1 MARTRIL
8 IWYFAVWSYFVLTYP
23 VILLARY
30 LHNSGRLAQRDAL
43 AYIMMI
49 PFARLTFYMSGS
61 RLKITG
67 KENIPKNRP
76 VVFVSNH
83 QGHMDS
89 LIIHGFIR
97 RPKGFVTITKFQ
109 KTPIL
114 RTWMKYMGCVFL
126 DKSDIRQSLGCIN
139 QAADNLKR
147 GLSMVVFPEGKLND
161 GKETLKFEKGW
172 LRLVTKSGV
181 PVVPITLRN
190 TYKALSYNGKGM
202 HPTKIDCIISKP
214 IETYN
219 IDKANENE
227 FMQNLRTTILA
238 QL

>member
-1 MARTRIL
+1 
-8 IWYFAVWSYFVLTYP
+8 
-23 VILLARY
+23 
-30 LHNSGRLAQRDAL
+30 
-43 AYIMMI
+43 
-49 PFARLTFYMSGS
+49 
-61 RLKITG
+61 
-67 KENIPKNRP
+67 
-76 VVFVSNH
+76 
-83 QGHMDS
+83 
-89 LIIHGFIR
+89 
-97 RPKGFVTITKFQ
+97 
-109 KTPIL
+109 
-114 RTWMKYMGCVFL
+114 
-126 DKSDIRQSLGCIN
+126 
-139 QAADNLKR
+139 
-147 GLSMVVFPEGKLND
+147 MVVFPEGKLND